1 MSAPARAAA
10 VVCLTS
16 RSANET
22 RDLAATLARAARA
35 GDRIGL
41 HGPLGAG
48 KTQFAKGFA
57 VGLGVSEVVL
67 SPTFTLMAEYA
78 GRLPLFHV
86 DLFRLADDVAAEAYA
101 AGLLDERESAG
112 VTLIEWAERLGPA
125 NEPHRLDVS
134 LAEAGE
140 AMRVITLAA
149 RGRRYARY
157 LAVARSWTAP
167 VLAAMASGGGR

>member
-1 MSAPARAAA
+1 MTEARPSASELH
-10 VVCLTS
+10 LTS
-16 RSANET
+16 RSPAET
-22 RDLAATLARAARA
+22 RDLAATLAAAARR

-57 VGLGVSEVVL
+57 SGLGVAGVVM

-86 DLFRLADDVAAEAYA
+86 DLYRLAGEIDADAYA
-101 AGLLDERESAG
+101 AGLLDERERAG

-125 NEPHRLDVS
+125 LDAHRLEVTLD
-134 LAEAGE
+134 EPGDE
-140 AMRVITLAA
+140 TRHITLVA

-157 LAVARSWTAP
+157 LAAARSWGPGPASTA
-167 VLAAMASGGGR
+167 VRSS

>member
-1 MSAPARAAA
+1 VSEAHWAAGE
-10 VVCLTS
+10 VRLTS
-16 RSANET
+16 RSAAET
-22 RDLAATLARAARA
+22 RDLAAALAGAARR

-57 VGLGVSEVVL
+57 AGLGVADVVM

-86 DLFRLADDVAAEAYA
+86 DLYRLAPEADADAYA
-101 AGLLDERESAG
+101 AGLLDERERAG

-125 NEPHRLDVS
+125 LDAHRLEVTLD
-134 LAEAGE
+134 EPGDE
-140 AMRVITLAA
+140 TRHITLLA

-157 LAVARSWTAP
+157 LAAARAWGSPSASATG
-167 VLAAMASGGGR
+167 AAS

>member
-1 MSAPARAAA
+1 VSPAAAARAE
-10 VVCLTS
+10 VRLTS
-16 RSANET
+16 HSAAET
-22 RDLAATLARAARA
+22 RELAAALAGAARA

-57 VGLGVSEVVL
+57 LGLGVSDIVM

-86 DLFRLADDVAAEAYA
+86 DLYRLAPDADADAYA
-101 AGLLDERESAG
+101 AGLLDERERAG
-112 VTLIEWAERLGPA
+112 VTLIEWAERLGRTLDA
-125 NEPHRLDVS
+125 QRLDVT
-134 LAEAGE
+134 LDEPGDDL
-140 AMRVITLAA
+140 RHITLAA

-157 LAVARSWTAP
+157 LAAARAWGPHGAATAR
-167 VLAAMASGGGR
+167 A